1 MAQGSGAP
9 VHPRADQASAS
20 SPRAREDDAQPAPV
34 PALIGGRYVPERLL
48 GQGGMGSVYAVVD
61 SVSGVRLALKRLRAD
76 ASGRAAALFER
87 EYRILAGLRHPC
99 IVEVHDYA
107 RDDVGPYYTMEVVD
121 GVELN
126 TLAPVPWRTACAYLR
141 DAASILGL
149 LHARRL
155 LHRDLSPRNVIVS
168 ESGRLKLIDFGTL
181 VEFGETTEVAGTPP
195 FVAPESFEAAAIDQ
209 RCDLFA
215 LGALGYW
222 LVSGSHAF
230 PARSID
236 ELPSHW
242 EVEPKPVS
250 TLVKSIGN
258 DVLEAPPQELDD
270 LLATLLRLDPRER
283 IASTAELIDRLN
295 ALADLTPE
303 AADDAAQSYLRSKAF
318 VGREPELLRVRDA
331 LRAAQQGRGQQ
342 LLVLGEAG
350 VGRSRFLEEL
360 TLYAR
365 LAGAVTLRGDARA
378 GRRAYGLAEALLAE
392 LHRALPQETRGLFEQ
407 HAAALAPLSPLRG
420 QLLRHTLPP
429 QVQAVG
435 EQRARLES
443 ALFDVF
449 STVAREHFLGL
460 FIDDLDEADEESLGL
475 LVALAHRARS
485 LRLCVVASLRVAGR
499 AEQAVA
505 LTGLRSLATE
515 VFLAPLSAHE
525 TRELLRSVFG
535 EVSYLDRLSERLY
548 RSAGGSPAHTLEL
561 ARHLVATGAARYL
574 EGSWLLPTEQSVA
587 SLPRTLSAGL
597 LSRLERLSAPARALA
612 RALSVPHSGSWSI
625 EQAATAAALTLDHT
639 RELISILS
647 REGVLRARDDGYLL
661 GRDEL
666 ESALYDELTPRLRR
680 DIHARV
686 GYAIERAAAP
696 GDVPRTLSACVHLM
710 RAGERA
716 RAFPLLRRAL
726 ASCAEGDP
734 AHIALHAA
742 SFEQLYTLLE
752 QAGEDDHATCG
763 PLGMLAVAGYFADR
777 RYALR
782 YGERAVE
789 ALQRVLKLS
798 WARRLAPLVGTKLA
812 LLLAFAAA
820 GWGTLWRRQ
829 RCLSLPENVR
839 ILLLAAST
847 LAGTAAICM
856 DPDRAA
862 RYARSIEPLTALGRD
877 HAATLIHDFSAL
889 MSLQGRDRAARSVRA
904 MRKMLERLADPRPIA
919 EMTESIRASYYAGI
933 HLPLGVFLVRRD
945 DREGLELAD
954 KLEQFSPL
962 YAMSADHLRANYYA
976 GQGDLEAAKVWRQRM
991 EIHAVQLGSAWQ
1003 AETWAPVDVI
1013 NIALRLHD
1021 ASAMKRAAQELGRL
1035 SEELPSLRRQEQY
1048 ATIAFLVLTGKYAE
1062 AIELG
1067 ATLDEAPYAMNGYM
1081 RTQGTLARAHN
1092 ALGQHERARTICH
1105 EALAGA
1111 DLEERRYVVMNLGV
1125 EIELALAEA
1134 GLGRFEVA
1142 HGALDSL
1149 LSQHA
1154 AHQSAVTL
1162 GALHEARARVAVAQR
1177 DFVLA
1182 REQLSAVLLQVQA
1195 LGVASLLERARG
1207 LARDIDRAEDPGRHA
1222 AEDDGKSE
1230 VDHALTRL
1238 AVLLRQRA
1246 EAPHVSSGCLELAL
1260 ELGDADDGFL
1270 VLAHDTSQA
1279 AAYLG
1284 HRAPSQELVAWA
1296 SELLHKPNLAG
1307 QTVLMA
1313 SPGGQLGAG
1322 HRVIAGRHYRGLRL
1336 CTYEHGVERSV
1347 ATLVLAASA
1356 RVPSMPEPAVVQAIA
1371 AHLSTR
1377 EAAT

>member
-1 MAQGSGAP
+1 MAHGPGAP
-9 VHPRADQASAS
+9 AHPRADQTNTAASAACVGDV
-20 SPRAREDDAQPAPV
+20 RAAAPS
-34 PALIGGRYVPERLL
+34 LIGGRYLPERLL
-48 GQGGMGSVYAVVD
+48 GQGGMGAVYAVID
-61 SVSGVRLALKRLRAD
+61 TVSGVRLALKRLRAD

-87 EYRILAGLRHPC
+87 EYRILSGLRHPC

-121 GVELN
+121 GVELS

-181 VEFGETTEVAGTPP
+181 VEFGPTSEVAGTPP
-195 FVAPESFEAAAIDQ
+195 FVAPESFDALEIDQ
-209 RCDLFA
+209 RSDLFS

-222 LVSGSHAF
+222 LLSGSHAF
-230 PARSID
+230 PARTID
-236 ELPSHW
+236 DLPSHW
-242 EVEPKPVS
+242 EVEPRPVS
-250 TLVKSIGN
+250 ALVKSIGN
-258 DVLEAPPQELDD
+258 DVLGAPPQELDD

-318 VGREPELLRVRDA
+318 VGREPEKARVRDA
-331 LRAAQQGRGQQ
+331 LRAAQQGRGQL
-342 LLVLGEAG
+342 LLVEGEPG
-350 VGRSRFLEEL
+350 VGRSRFIEEL
-360 TLYAR
+360 ALYAR
-365 LAGAVTLRGDARA
+365 IAGAVALRGDARA
-378 GRRAYGLAEALLAE
+378 GRRAYGLAGALLAA
-392 LHRALPQETRGLFEQ
+392 LYRALPQETRVLVDRHRE
-407 HAAALAPLSPLRG
+407 ALAPLSPLRDSIA
-420 QLLRHTLPP
+420 RHTLPP
-429 QVQAVG
+429 EVQAVG
-435 EQRARLES
+435 EQRARLER

-449 STVAREHFLGL
+449 ASLAREHFLAL

-475 LVALAHRARS
+475 LIALAHRVRS
-485 LRLCVVASLRVAGR
+485 LRLCVVASLRVLVR
-499 AEQAVA
+499 PEQSVV
-505 LTGLRSLATE
+505 LSGLRALASE
-515 VFLAPLSAHE
+515 VLLEPLSTSE

-535 EVSYLDRLSERLY
+535 EVPYLDRLSERLY
-548 RSAGGSPAHTLEL
+548 RSAGGSPAHTLDL
-561 ARHLVATGAARYL
+561 AQHLVATSAARYL
-574 EGSWLLPTEQSVA
+574 EGSWSLPTEQSVE

-597 LSRLERLSAPARALA
+597 LSRLERLPEPARALA
-612 RALSVPHSGSWSI
+612 RALSVPHDGSWSV

-639 RELISILS
+639 RELIVVLT

-661 GRDEL
+661 SREEL
-666 ESALYDELTPRLRR
+666 ASALYRELTPRLRR

-686 GYAIERAAAP
+686 GHALERAAAP
-696 GDVPRTLSACVHLM
+696 LDVPRTLSACVHLT
-710 RAGERA
+710 RANERA
-716 RAFPLLRRAL
+716 RAFSLLRRAL
-726 ASCAEGDP
+726 ASCAAGDP

-752 QAGEDDHATCG
+752 ERGEDDYAVCG

-789 ALQRVLKLS
+789 ALSRVLKLS
-798 WARRLAPLVGTKLA
+798 WARRLTPLLGKKLA
-812 LLLAFAAA
+812 LLVAFAAA
-820 GWGTLWRRQ
+820 AVGTFWGRKRG
-829 RCLSLPENVR
+829 LSLPENVR

-862 RYARSIEPLTALGRD
+862 RYARCLEPLTALGRD

-889 MSLQGRDRAARSVRA
+889 MSLQGRDRAARSVSAMRA
-904 MRKMLERLADPRPIA
+904 MIERLADPRPIA

-933 HLPLGVFLVRRD
+933 HLPMGVFLVRRD
-945 DREGLELAD
+945 DREGLQVAD

-962 YAMSADHLRANYYA
+962 YAMSADHLRANYHA

-1035 SEELPSLRRQEQY
+1035 SEELPSLRRQERY
-1048 ATIAFLVLTGKYAE
+1048 ATIAFLVLTGKYTE

-1067 ATLDEAPYAMNGYM
+1067 AQCDEAPYAMNGWM

-1092 ALGQHERARTICH
+1092 ALGQHERARTICV
-1105 EALAGA
+1105 EALRGA
-1111 DLEERRYVVMNLGV
+1111 DVEERRYVVMNLGV
-1125 EIELALAEA
+1125 ELELALAEA
-1134 GLGRFEVA
+1134 GLGRFGLA
-1142 HGALDSL
+1142 
-1149 LSQHA
+1149 HA
-1154 AHQSAVTL
+1154 ALLRLHAEHTEHQSAVTL
-1162 GALHEARARVAVAQR
+1162 GSLHEARARVALLER
-1177 DFVLA
+1177 DFALA
-1182 REQLSAVLLQVQA
+1182 RAQLAAALGMFQA
-1195 LGVASLLERARG
+1195 IGVASLLERARG
-1207 LARDIDRAEDPGRHA
+1207 LARDIDRVEDPARA
-1222 AEDDGKSE
+1222 AGETAAD

-1246 EAPHVSSGCLELAL
+1246 EGPHVSSGCLELAL
-1260 ELGDADDGFL
+1260 ELGDAEDGFL
-1270 VLAHDTSQA
+1270 VLAHSPTEV

-1284 HRAPSQELVAWA
+1284 QRAPSRELVAWA
-1296 SELLHKPNLAG
+1296 SELLQKPDVAG

-1313 SPGGQLGAG
+1313 SSGAQRGAG
-1322 HRVIAGRHYRGLRL
+1322 HKVVAGRHYRGLRL
-1336 CTYEHGVERSV
+1336 CTYEQGVERSV
-1347 ATLVLAASA
+1347 ATLVLAADT

-1371 AHLSTR
+1371 AHLGAR
-1377 EAAT
+1377 ESAG